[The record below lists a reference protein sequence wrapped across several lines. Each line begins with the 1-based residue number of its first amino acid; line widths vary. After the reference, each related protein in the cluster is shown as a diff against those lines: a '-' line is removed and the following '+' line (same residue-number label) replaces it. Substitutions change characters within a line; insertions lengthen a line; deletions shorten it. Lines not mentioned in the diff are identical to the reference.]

1 MTSSIW
7 YVARVRPQREIA
19 ATRAMAALDV
29 VAAAPCE
36 RLQIRDPRAK
46 GGRKWV
52 QRPIL
57 TGYLL
62 LAYDASPAW
71 HGYVNS
77 LEWPDVGGRI
87 VQAWCGASGQ
97 PTPILHS
104 EVDHLFRMID
114 APPPTPPRLEPGMV
128 ARILDGALVGS
139 ELRIERIEGRYADLL
154 WPGGRVRV
162 PTKHLEKAS

>member
-1 MTSSIW
+1 MTSIW

-19 ATRAMAALDV
+19 ATKAMAALDV

-57 TGYLL
+57 TCYLL

-97 PTPILHS
+97 PTPIPHAQ
-104 EVDHLFRMID
+104 VAHLFKMID
-114 APPPTPPRLEPGMV
+114 APPPTPPQLEPGMV
-128 ARILDGALVGS
+128 ARILDGALLGS
-139 ELRIERIEGRYADLL
+139 ELRVEAVDGKIAELI
-154 WPGGRVRV
+154 WPGGRVRIS
-162 PTKHLEKAS
+162 TDKLERV